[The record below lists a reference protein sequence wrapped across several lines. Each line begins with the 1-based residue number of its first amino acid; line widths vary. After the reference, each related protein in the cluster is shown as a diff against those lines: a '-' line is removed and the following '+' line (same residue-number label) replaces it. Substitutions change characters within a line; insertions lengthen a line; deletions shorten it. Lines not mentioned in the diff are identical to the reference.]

1 VKQRVATLLASD
13 LTLKETHN
21 SHKSNCAHHDGACIT
36 RNRAL
41 TSAVSMAAPI
51 LTTSFF
57 APEFGLVPIKVAS
70 LANFLPFGG
79 VATTSSSPSRGTV
92 RNCTRWPAAGVEG
105 AEAAP
110 LAEDDPALLE
120 SFVFRFL
127 SANLLAAA
135 DARDPLSESTMP
147 AADYSACGLA
157 KFFF

>member
-1 VKQRVATLLASD
+1 
-13 LTLKETHN
+13 
-21 SHKSNCAHHDGACIT
+21 
-36 RNRAL
+36 
-41 TSAVSMAAPI
+41 MAAPI

-57 APEFGLVPIKVAS
+57 APDFGLVPIKVAS
-70 LANFLPFGG
+70 LADFLPFGG

-110 LAEDDPALLE
+110 LAEDDPALLA
-120 SFVFRFL
+120 VFRFL

-157 KFFF
+157 KSFF